1 MKRWMLFYFWALALL
16 GVGCRTKE
24 PLVLL
29 KPQNDLAL
37 ARPRTLTPADR
48 PAEPVRSGPVV
59 VLETNHGT
67 ISIALE
73 VEKAPITTN
82 NFLQYVKDGFY
93 DNTLFHRVIPGFMI
107 QGGGYNLALEEK
119 PTRAAIK
126 NESSNGLRNRRG
138 TVAMAR
144 RDPLD
149 SATAQFFINLEDN
162 PFLNADGP
170 YGGYAVFGRVIEGM
184 EVVDKIAAVPTT
196 TTKDMENLPKDPVI
210 IRRAYLR

>member
-1 MKRWMLFYFWALALL
+1 MKRFMTTLFLVLALL
-16 GVGCRTKE
+16 VAGCRSKE

-29 KPQNDLAL
+29 KPQNDIAL
-37 ARPRTLTPADR
+37 ARPRTFSPASQ
-48 PAEPVRSGPVV
+48 PSEPVRSGTVV
-59 VLETNHGT
+59 ELDTNYGMVA
-67 ISIALE
+67 IALE
-73 VEKAPITTN
+73 VEKAPLTVN

-107 QGGGYNLALEEK
+107 QGGGYNLTMEEK
-119 PTRAAIK
+119 PTRASIK

-184 EVVDKIAAVPTT
+184 EVVDKIAAVPTAT
-196 TTKDMENLPKDPVI
+196 RKDFENLPQDPVI
-210 IRRAYLR
+210 IRRAYMR